1 MTRLDIIRARIS
13 EFSNVKFGQRPY
25 TAPLHHMS
33 KEVLE
38 AIESGEAEEYADI
51 LLLLLDSWSKRFP
64 GSSTDELL
72 HAAESKIDILWTRKY
87 GEPDENGVYEHI
99 RTEDELDK

>member
-1 MTRLDIIRARIS
+1 MTKLDIIRARIS
-13 EFSNVKFGQRPY
+13 EFSNTKFGKRPY
-25 TAPLHHMS
+25 TAPLYHMT

-38 AIESGEAEEYADI
+38 AIDSGEPEEYADI

-64 GSSTDELL
+64 GISTDELL
-72 HAAESKIDILWTRKY
+72 RAAEEKIEVLWTRKY

-99 RTEDELDK
+99 RTEDELNK